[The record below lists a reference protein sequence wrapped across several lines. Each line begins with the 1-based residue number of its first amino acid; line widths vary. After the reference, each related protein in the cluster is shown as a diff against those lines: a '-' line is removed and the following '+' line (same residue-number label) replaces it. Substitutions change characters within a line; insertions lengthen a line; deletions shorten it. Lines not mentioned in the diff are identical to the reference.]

1 LVFTEFFQ
9 FESVLITS
17 FVDDDDDDR
26 DDGGDEAVEVEA
38 EVEVVVELKAE
49 LGVTRLLK
57 LILSELN

>member
-1 LVFTEFFQ
+1 
-9 FESVLITS
+9 
-17 FVDDDDDDR
+17 
-26 DDGGDEAVEVEA
+26 VEVEA